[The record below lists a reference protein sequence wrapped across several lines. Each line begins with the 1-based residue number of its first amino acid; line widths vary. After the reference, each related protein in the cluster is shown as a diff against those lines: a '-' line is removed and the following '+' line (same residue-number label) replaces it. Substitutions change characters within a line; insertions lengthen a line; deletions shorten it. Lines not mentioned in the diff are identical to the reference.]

1 MVGLP
6 NVDNTTDAN
15 KPISSLTQTALNTKA
30 PINFPTFTGTVSG
43 IDKTMVGLPNVD
55 NTTDANK
62 PISSLAQ
69 SALNTKAPINSPT
82 FTGTVSGIDKTMVGL
97 PNVDNTMDANKPISS
112 LAQSALNAKAPINF
126 PTFTGTV
133 SGIDKTMVGLPNV
146 DNTTDAN
153 KPIST
158 ATQTALDLK
167 VSLPT
172 TGNVTGNIL
181 YWNGTAWIGLTLGTP
196 NQILSVS
203 SGGTLNWSCIVTNT
217 VVNPSTTPTL
227 LESTALTPI
236 NIATTGATG
245 IGTATGLPSGVTATW
260 SADLITI
267 SGTPTVAGTFT
278 YTILLTGGCGTVNA
292 TGSITV
298 TAFNCGTATVLD
310 GSGNSYNTVAIDN
323 QCWTRE
329 NLRTRY
335 YNDNITEIRF
345 DKSGGVTG
353 DKPWNTHTW
362 SGSGLKYGAYTL
374 YAHDSTGTPSNLSI
388 YGYLYN
394 WYAVAGIITNG
405 GTSTKNIC
413 PVGWHVPSDA
423 DFTALTTYLGGE
435 SVAGGK
441 MKSTGT
447 AYWDSPN
454 IDATNSSGFS
464 ALPGGYRDYD
474 GRFVSLKGT
483 ASFWSAS
490 VDVSAFNPLILDPW
504 KRDLGNYFNSV
515 YRGQVDGKDN
525 GFSVRCLKD

>member
-1 MVGLP
+1 MLAKYRTGINAKVNILDTLNMLQPYLRDADTTVMLLP
-6 NVDNTTDAN
+6 YLRGADSTVMLSPYLRRADTTMMLTPYLRDADTSTMLL
-15 KPISSLTQTALNTKA
+15 PYLLNADTSNMLSNYRTG
-30 PINFPTFTGTVSG
+30 INAKVNIADTTNMLANYRSG
-43 IDKTMVGLPNVD
+43 I
-55 NTTDANK
+55 
-62 PISSLAQ
+62 
-69 SALNTKAPINSPT
+69 
-82 FTGTVSGIDKTMVGL
+82 
-97 PNVDNTMDANKPISS
+97 
-112 LAQSALNAKAPINF
+112 NAKAPINS

-181 YWNGTAWIGLTLGTP
+181 YWNGTAWVSLTLGTP

-217 VVNPSTTPTL
+217 VVNPSTTTTL

-236 NIATTGATG
+236 TIATTGATG
-245 IGTATGLPSGVTATW
+245 IGTATGLPSGVTTW

-267 SGTPTVAGTFT
+267 SGTPSVAGAFT
-278 YTILLTGGCGTVNA
+278 YTIPLTGGCGTVNA

-345 DKSGGVTG
+345 DKSGGATG
-353 DKPWNTHTW
+353 DRPWNTHTW
-362 SGSGLKYGAYTL
+362 SGSGLDYGAYTL
-374 YAHDSTGTPSNLSI
+374 YAHDSTGTSSNLSI

-394 WYAVAGIITNG
+394 WYAVAGIITNHG
-405 GTSTKNIC
+405 PSTKNIC

-423 DFTALTTYLGGE
+423 EFTTLTTFLGGE

-441 MKSTGT
+441 MKST
-447 AYWDSPN
+447 
-454 IDATNSSGFS
+454 
-464 ALPGGYRDYD
+464 
-474 GRFVSLKGT
+474 
-483 ASFWSAS
+483 
-490 VDVSAFNPLILDPW
+490 
-504 KRDLGNYFNSV
+504 
-515 YRGQVDGKDN
+515 
-525 GFSVRCLKD
+525 